1 MESGRELS
9 TVAAAL
15 YVGRSLVLSSW
26 YRYCGTYNSRELTSG
41 ACRRTR
47 LVSELAAE
55 HATRGGH
62 SHTRNA
68 FGRDRGH
75 KVVTETL
82 AIFLVVTGSQDI
94 SGSGHGVTGI
104 FLGAVCIILISD
116 SYHCIQHSLAMHTYS
131 HASEEHVRLIM
142 RVEHASAL
150 KRVRLGALSARPAP
164 LPITYSCMRRGKE
177 QFAHASQLMQFLLG
191 LVPTL

>member
-1 MESGRELS
+1 MEDNSENCPFPALQQLS
-9 TVAAAL
+9 VQ
-15 YVGRSLVLSSW
+15 S
-26 YRYCGTYNSRELTSG
+26 
-41 ACRRTR
+41 
-47 LVSELAAE
+47 
-55 HATRGGH
+55 RGGH
-62 SHTRNA
+62 SHA

-116 SYHCIQHSLAMHTYS
+116 SCHSIQHSLAMHTYS

-142 RVEHASAL
+142 RVEHRSDGSD
-150 KRVRLGALSARPAP
+150 RL
-164 LPITYSCMRRGKE
+164 
-177 QFAHASQLMQFLLG
+177 AH
-191 LVPTL
+191 

>member
-1 MESGRELS
+1 MYSSYSCGWNVKCSFPLLQS
-9 TVAAAL
+9 WIWL
-15 YVGRSLVLSSW
+15 LSSE
-26 YRYCGTYNSRELTSG
+26 RPVCI
-41 ACRRTR
+41 
-47 LVSELAAE
+47 VAE
-55 HATRGGH
+55 STRGGH

-116 SYHCIQHSLAMHTYS
+116 SCHSIQAFSGSAHLQPCKRRACTSDYEGRTQ
-131 HASEEHVRLIM
+131 VG
-142 RVEHASAL
+142 RVGQASAL

-164 LPITYSCMRRGKE
+164 LLFMHGAGQRAILFARMLRSSCS
-177 QFAHASQLMQFLLG
+177 FY
-191 LVPTL
+191 

>member
-1 MESGRELS
+1 MYTTCAVPRG
-9 TVAAAL
+9 
-15 YVGRSLVLSSW
+15 
-26 YRYCGTYNSRELTSG
+26 
-41 ACRRTR
+41 
-47 LVSELAAE
+47 
-55 HATRGGH
+55 HMPRGGH

-82 AIFLVVTGSQDI
+82 ALFLVVTGSQDI

-116 SYHCIQHSLAMHTYS
+116 SCHSIQHSLAMHTYS

-142 RVEHASAL
+142 RVEHRSDGSD
-150 KRVRLGALSARPAP
+150 RLAH
-164 LPITYSCMRRGKE
+164 GKE
-177 QFAHASQLMQFLLG
+177 YALARYLLA
-191 LVPTL
+191 PPHYQ

>member
-1 MESGRELS
+1 MEFRTYKRHPVTKFEHCVSH
-9 TVAAAL
+9 
-15 YVGRSLVLSSW
+15 
-26 YRYCGTYNSRELTSG
+26 GTS
-41 ACRRTR
+41 
-47 LVSELAAE
+47 
-55 HATRGGH
+55 TRGGH

-104 FLGAVCIILISD
+104 YLGAVCIILISD
-116 SYHCIQHSLAMHTYS
+116 SCHSIQHSLAMHTYS

-142 RVEHASAL
+142 RVGRVGQASAL

-164 LPITYSCMRRGKE
+164 LPITYSCMGRGKE

>member
-1 MESGRELS
+1 M
-9 TVAAAL
+9 
-15 YVGRSLVLSSW
+15 
-26 YRYCGTYNSRELTSG
+26 CGEY
-41 ACRRTR
+41 
-47 LVSELAAE
+47 
-55 HATRGGH
+55 TRGGH

-116 SYHCIQHSLAMHTYS
+116 SCHSIQHSLAMHTYS
-131 HASEEHVRLIM
+131 HASEEHVRYEGRTQVG
-142 RVEHASAL
+142 RVGQASAL
-150 KRVRLGALSARPAP
+150 KIVRLGALSARP
-164 LPITYSCMRRGKE
+164 THY
-177 QFAHASQLMQFLLG
+177 Q
-191 LVPTL
+191 